1 MALKFFNEI
10 QEKQKS
16 IDEKLQ
22 QIEDRLAN
30 FDQCKPQNISI
41 GNEASNKLPVS
52 TAQQSRS
59 TDRSYNV
66 VIYGVEE
73 CPTNTARSKLEV
85 EKVLPVL
92 TSIEQSIS
100 STSISDI
107 HRLGKYNP
115 NGIRPRPLLIK
126 FLRTVDANSILSN
139 RGKVKRPFI
148 IKADMTP
155 EERKIESIL
164 LYERW
169 NLIQQGTDRKLI
181 RIRNGQIFINK
192 TLHGKVTD
200 FNYMVSQNNQSSVN
214 TSQSTTTDS
223 MDHQT
228 SSQ

>member
-1 MALKFFNEI
+1 
-10 QEKQKS
+10 
-16 IDEKLQ
+16 
-22 QIEDRLAN
+22 
-30 FDQCKPQNISI
+30 
-41 GNEASNKLPVS
+41 
-52 TAQQSRS
+52 
-59 TDRSYNV
+59 
-66 VIYGVEE
+66 
-73 CPTNTARSKLEV
+73 
-85 EKVLPVL
+85 
-92 TSIEQSIS
+92 
-100 STSISDI
+100 
-107 HRLGKYNP
+107 
-115 NGIRPRPLLIK
+115 
-126 FLRTVDANSILSN
+126 
-139 RGKVKRPFI
+139 
-148 IKADMTP
+148 MTP